1 MCKIFLPGWSPLLRV
16 EKDRERERE
25 MAIHCMKRL
34 KRQNF
39 QGSSIRF
46 DWRERCTYVHRRPRD
61 RIARRRQEQI
71 FRENLS
77 YHSMP
82 FDVGGSLACWNV
94 GTSLWMVFRERIPDI
109 RGCGR
114 EEAEVV
120 DSAEYKIVPC
130 DRFEVQRTRNRVL
143 LVPMIACP
151 QRDLPLARALA
162 LIWGR
167 RGGGGGVPGLAVAR
181 FNVFRL
187 TCRACL
193 WLDGA
198 RLPTIKT
205 ISRWFF
211 FFVW

>member
-1 MCKIFLPGWSPLLRV
+1 
-16 EKDRERERE
+16 
-25 MAIHCMKRL
+25 MKRL

-46 DWRERCTYVHRRPRD
+46 DWRVRIQAASRSD
-61 RIARRRQEQI
+61 RTNRQEQI

-167 RGGGGGVPGLAVAR
+167 RGGGGRGCPG
-181 FNVFRL
+181 
-187 TCRACL
+187 
-193 WLDGA
+193 W
-198 RLPTIKT
+198 
-205 ISRWFF
+205 RWHGSMC
-211 FFVW
+211 FVWHAALAFDSTARGSQPSKQYLVGSFSSFDKNNHR

>member
-1 MCKIFLPGWSPLLRV
+1 
-16 EKDRERERE
+16 

-46 DWRERCTYVHRRPRD
+46 DWRVRIQAASRSD
-61 RIARRRQEQI
+61 RTNRQEQI

-167 RGGGGGVPGLAVAR
+167 RGGGEGVPGLAVAR

-205 ISRWFF
+205 MSRWFF